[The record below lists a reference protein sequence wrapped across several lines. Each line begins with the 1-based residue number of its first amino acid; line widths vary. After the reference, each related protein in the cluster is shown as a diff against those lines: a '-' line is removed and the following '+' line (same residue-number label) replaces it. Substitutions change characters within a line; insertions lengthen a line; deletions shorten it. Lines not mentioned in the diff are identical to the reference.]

1 MYHTISIT
9 AAIAILI
16 AGADAL
22 SAAERTF
29 TLEAHMTGYI
39 GAAGDIMGKKN
50 PTLAVDA
57 GDTVKIILINAEPMA
72 HDVALDGHK
81 AKSGQ
86 VLRIGDKTEVS
97 FVAKTTD
104 AYYCTI
110 PGHRQIGMEGRLEVK
125 GGDEAHAETAGSV
138 ASMHAPMSAAAIEPK
153 RQITVPE
160 IGADPTAIPG
170 PITRSEPA
178 VVPVKITSSEEIAY
192 LADGTTF
199 EYWCYNKQVPGPLVR
214 CRVGDTVDVTFAN
227 NANSKL
233 VHSIDF
239 HAATGP
245 GGGAKYLQ
253 VPPGQEKQLR
263 FKALAPGLYVYHCA
277 TPHIPSHLARGMYGM
292 VLVEPEGGLPKVD
305 REFYVMQGDFYT
317 SHKPGTIGHMVQDDN
332 RLFEEQPTFIC
343 MNGRV
348 GSLTGDRTMKAKVG
362 ERVRILFGVGGPNIT
377 SSFHVIGEIFDH
389 VYREGDLVSPPA
401 QSVQTT
407 MVPTGGATV
416 VDFTLDT
423 AGTYLLVDH
432 SLSRLDKGNVALL
445 KAEGD
450 DKPEILSLGK

>member
-1 MYHTISIT
+1 MNHALRIS
-9 AAIAILI
+9 AALVTLF

-39 GAAGDIMGKKN
+39 GMEGDIKGKKN
-50 PTLAVDA
+50 PTLSVDV
-57 GDTVKIILINAEPMA
+57 GDTVKLVLVNAEPMA
-72 HDVALDGHK
+72 HDISLDGYQ
-81 AKSGQ
+81 ARSTQ
-86 VLRIGDKTEVS
+86 VLRIGDKTELTI
-97 FVAKTTD
+97 VAKGSD
-104 AYYCTI
+104 NYYCSI

-125 GGDEAHAETAGSV
+125 GGAAQEDASGSV
-138 ASMHAPMSAAAIEPK
+138 ASLHAPMQAAAIESA
-153 RQITVPE
+153 RTVTVEE
-160 IGADPTAIPG
+160 IGADPTAIPA
-170 PITRSEPA
+170 PITRKEPA
-178 VVPVKITSSEEIAY
+178 IVPVKISSSEEIATM
-192 LADGTTF
+192 ADGTTF

-227 NANSKL
+227 DAKSKL

-245 GGGAKYLQ
+245 GGGAKFLQ
-253 VPPGQEKQLR
+253 VAPGQEKELQ
-263 FKALAPGLYVYHCA
+263 FKALVPGLYIYHCA
-277 TPHIPSHLARGMYGM
+277 TPHIPSHLSHGMYGM
-292 VLVEPEGGLPKVD
+292 VLVEPEAGLPKVD
-305 REFYVMQGDFYT
+305 KEFYVMQGDFYT
-317 SHKPGTIGHMVQDDN
+317 THKPGTKGHMVQDDQ

-362 ERVRILFGVGGPNIT
+362 ETVRIMFGVGGPNIT

-389 VYREGDLVSPPA
+389 VYREGDFISPPA

-407 MVPTGGATV
+407 LVPAGGVTM
-416 VDFTLDT
+416 VDFKIDT

-432 SLSRLDKGNVALL
+432 SLSRLDKGCVGLL

-450 DKPEILSLGK
+450 EHPEIIKLVK